1 MLGLGAMGSVGAA
14 AGQALVLVLLA
25 PLIQGLIQ
33 RLKAALQGRRG
44 PGVLQPYFT
53 LAKLWRR
60 QDVRPEPASW
70 IFALAPR
77 AALGLVLAAG
87 MAVPLAWSPAPLGW
101 GGDFIVVAGLLAM
114 ERFVLGLAGLDAGT
128 PFGGLGSSRESAVG
142 ALVEP
147 ALFALAL
154 PWLVLAGST
163 AWPALVSASASAAP
177 ASVVRFFGLA
187 AALIVA
193 LAETGRLPVD
203 NPDTHLELT
212 MIHEAMVLEY
222 SGPQLALVSLAQMSK
237 QLLVIAL
244 VADLLLPWGMGLAA
258 LAPLAA
264 AAKWAALAAGLGV
277 AESLSAKLRFFRLP
291 GYLGA
296 ATALSSAAAVL
307 QVWGVR

>member
-1 MLGLGAMGSVGAA
+1 MGVWVAA
-14 AGQALVLVLLA
+14 VAQALAVLLLA
-25 PLIQGLIQ
+25 PLVQGLIQ

-44 PGVLQPYFT
+44 APLLQPYFT

-60 QDVRPEPASW
+60 QDLRPEPASAV
-70 IFALAPR
+70 FAVAPR
-77 AALGLVLAAG
+77 LALGLVLAASLCL
-87 MAVPLAWSPAPLGW
+87 PLLWRPAPLGW
-101 GGDFIVVAGLLAM
+101 GGDFILVIGLLGL
-114 ERFVLGLAGLDAGT
+114 ERFTLGLAGLDTGT
-128 PFGGLGSSRESAVG
+128 PFGGLGSSRASLVG

-154 PWLVLAGST
+154 PWMAVAGST
-163 AWPALVSASASAAP
+163 AWPALLAASAASAP

-187 AALIVA
+187 AALIVS

-212 MIHEAMVLEY
+212 MIHEAQVLEY
-222 SGPQLALVSLAQMSK
+222 SGPQLALVGLAQMLK

-244 VADLLLPWGMGLAA
+244 VSDLLLPWRFGGVLTVLARW
-258 LAPLAA
+258 LG
-264 AAKWAALAAGLGV
+264 LAAGLAV